1 MFMEWLRKAPT
12 SVTITV
18 VITCGLLALGVL
30 GVYLTLSLQ
39 GADTTEFRQW
49 VNTLGQILVF
59 PLLGVTTVASLAAA
73 RASSR
78 TEEQTNGE
86 LHQRD
91 DNIAALRAQL
101 RQRDSEIRALRS
113 SPPGRR

>member
-12 SVTITV
+12 AV
-18 VITCGLLALGVL
+18 VITIVIMCGVLALGVL

-39 GADTTEFRQW
+39 GADTVEFRQW
-49 VNTLGQILVF
+49 VQTLGQILVF

-78 TEEQTNGE
+78 TEEQSNGE
-86 LHQRD
+86 LHRRD
-91 DNIAALRAQL
+91 DNIAALRAQI
-101 RQRDSEIRALRS
+101 RQRDNEIAALRAHG
-113 SPPGRR
+113 PR